1 MYKIRFYADKNGN
14 RPIVKWLKELKD
26 KADKESRIRYAKVN
40 DYIEALKQYGTAIGE
55 PQIKKIDDEIW
66 ELRPTKDRILF
77 AAWTGNEFVL
87 ICHFVKK
94 TQKTP
99 PREIEKAKRLLREY
113 RERSDKSD
121 GK

>member
-55 PQIKKIDDEIW
+55 PQVKKLDGDIW